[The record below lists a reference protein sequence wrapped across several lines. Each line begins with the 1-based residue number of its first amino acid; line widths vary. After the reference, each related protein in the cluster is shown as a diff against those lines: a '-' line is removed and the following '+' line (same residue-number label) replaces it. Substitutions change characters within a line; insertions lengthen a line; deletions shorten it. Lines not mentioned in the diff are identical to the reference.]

1 LNDDSRRFELK
12 SDEARGSVFAFRRR
26 HSSNAEPSNIIENNL
41 VAPLDERDRGIVAR
55 LQEEI
60 GRFNRELEG
69 RQKSRDELK
78 KLLPE

>member
-1 LNDDSRRFELK
+1 LPANR
-12 SDEARGSVFAFRRR
+12 
-26 HSSNAEPSNIIENNL
+26 
-41 VAPLDERDRGIVAR
+41 PLDERDRGIAAR

-60 GRFNRELEG
+60 GRFNLELEG

>member
-1 LNDDSRRFELK
+1 MLDF
-12 SDEARGSVFAFRRR
+12 
-26 HSSNAEPSNIIENNL
+26 
-41 VAPLDERDRGIVAR
+41 LDERDRAIVAC

-78 KLLPE
+78 KFLSE

>member
-1 LNDDSRRFELK
+1 MRPTSTQFLGEVWGKGLAAAASANP
-12 SDEARGSVFAFRRR
+12 
-26 HSSNAEPSNIIENNL
+26 SSFL
-41 VAPLDERDRGIVAR
+41 VAGARNHLPANRPLAERDRGIVAR